1 MTTPSEYRLRATGGL
16 FYDSNNLYD
25 NTDWSYLQKDAGFI
39 YSRAPNPI
47 VNAHNA
53 AVRPV
58 GVGFFNDV
66 TRKDRQWA
74 AYGEV
79 SYDIIPNKL
88 TATGGARY
96 YDERASMTGSS
107 NGSFPGGRG
116 VYNAATGTYSAAAT
130 PPKY

>member
-1 MTTPSEYRLRATGGL
+1 M
-16 FYDSNNLYD
+16 
-25 NTDWSYLQKDAGFI
+25 
-39 YSRAPNPI
+39 
-47 VNAHNA
+47 
-53 AVRPV
+53 RPV

-107 NGSFPGGRG
+107 SCSRKPGTARK
-116 VYNAATGTYSAAAT
+116 TSA
-130 PPKY
+130 